1 MHYALCVMQDYVPTL
16 TFKFLYLLFEVFYSQ
31 YSISDAL
38 IFRILENWTNNKM
51 RNINLC
57 ASKNKE
63 NEVIISE
70 GM

>member
-1 MHYALCVMQDYVPTL
+1 MQDYVPTL

-51 RNINLC
+51 IKYKLMRIE
-57 ASKNKE
+57 K
-63 NEVIISE
+63 
-70 GM
+70 